1 MIYFI
6 RHGESEAN
14 LKHVFAGQKDNSKLT
29 EKGVEQAR
37 AEGGKIKELGFGVD
51 VIVSSPLVRAY
62 DTAKI
67 VAEAIGY
74 SGKIVIDDRI
84 TEYDMGSLT
93 GTPMHQIS
101 SKMLVS
107 AQNAEDPTAFYD
119 RVQSALK
126 EWNAKEGNIL
136 FVSHAGVGRI
146 IETIKIVGDP
156 TLFYDLPAYPNA
168 SVIELGWLK

>member
-29 EKGVEQAR
+29 EKGMEQAK
-37 AEGGKIKELGFGVD
+37 AEGGKIKELGLKID
-51 VIVSSPLVRAY
+51 TIVSSPLIRAHE
-62 DTAKI
+62 TAKI
-67 VAEAIGY
+67 VAEVIGY
-74 SGKIVIDDRI
+74 SDKITVDDRI

-107 AQNAEDPTAFYD
+107 AQNAEDPKAFYN
-119 RVQSALK
+119 RVHLALK
-126 EWNAKEGNIL
+126 EWNTKEGNVL
-136 FVSHAGVGRI
+136 LVSHAGVGRI
-146 IETIKIVGDP
+146 VETIKTNGNP
-156 TLFYDLPAYPNA
+156 ELFYDLPAYPNA
-168 SVIELGWLK
+168 SVVELGWLK

>member
-14 LKHVFAGQKDNSKLT
+14 LKHVFAGQKDDSALT
-29 EKGVEQAR
+29 EKGREQAKT
-37 AEGGKIKELGFGVD
+37 EGIKIKELALHIDIV
-51 VIVSSPLVRAY
+51 VSSPLIRAY

-67 VAEAIGY
+67 VAESIGY
-74 SGKIVIDDRI
+74 SGDIIIDQRI

-107 AQNAEDPTAFYD
+107 ATGAEDPKAFYD
-119 RVQSALK
+119 RVYSALQ
-126 EWNAKEGNIL
+126 EWKKKEGNVLI
-136 FVSHAGVGRI
+136 VSHAGVGRI
-146 IETIKIVGDP
+146 IETIKMAGDP
-156 TLFYDLPAYPNA
+156 VLFYDLPAYPNA
-168 SVIELGWLK
+168 AVTKIDFL